1 MKYNTINEGAAT
13 ELRHFSK
20 VLEEVTVMLMISPAI
35 IWLIA
40 AIVLAVIE
48 LSTMGLVTIWFA
60 IGALVAMIGALF
72 GAGIFVQLLL
82 FIVVSVV
89 ILVAVRPL
97 AEKYLN
103 RNIKKT
109 NIDAVVGRKL
119 IAKTDINNLK
129 GIGKVDMEG
138 STWLAASSNDEV
150 TIPAGTEV
158 VVVKVVGAK
167 LIVDKA
173 E

>member
-1 MKYNTINEGAAT
+1 MTIP
-13 ELRHFSK
+13 
-20 VLEEVTVMLMISPAI
+20 MAI

-60 IGALVAMIGALF
+60 LGAVVAMIGAML
-72 GAGIFVQLLL
+72 GAGLILQLVL
-82 FIVVSVV
+82 FIAVSLI
-89 ILVAVRPL
+89 ILIAVRPL
-97 AEKYLN
+97 AEKYVN
-103 RNIKKT
+103 KNVKKT

-119 IAKTDINNLK
+119 IAKTDIDNLK
-129 GIGKVDMEG
+129 GTGKVDMEG

-150 TIPAGTEV
+150 IIPAGTEV